1 MSTKRRL
8 NEIDQ
13 MLVQKAI
20 NRAKVKWDTY
30 NESRYQH
37 MLGNHLTIC
46 ERTDL
51 NVYLFGDSSGVPVS
65 GLQGLP

>member
-20 NRAKVKWDTY
+20 NRAKAKWDTY
-30 NESRYQH
+30 NESRYQR

-51 NVYLFGDSSGVPVS
+51 NVYLFGDSAGVPVS
-65 GLQGLP
+65 VLQGLP